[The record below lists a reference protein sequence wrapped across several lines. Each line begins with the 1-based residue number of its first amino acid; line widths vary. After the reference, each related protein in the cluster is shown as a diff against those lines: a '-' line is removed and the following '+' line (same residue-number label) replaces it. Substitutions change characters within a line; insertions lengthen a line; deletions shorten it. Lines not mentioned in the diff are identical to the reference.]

1 MKMKT
6 CLFLIFWSI
15 SVLLVAP
22 VYSSEEIT
30 FVIGVED
37 NQYFPQYSYENG
49 EYKGIGKQILD
60 AFFTS
65 KGYKYEFKALPV
77 ARLFQT
83 FVDHGIDFKYPDNAF
98 WSITLKQGKGVIYSN
113 PVIPSTDGV
122 MVLPENLGKK
132 SANQIKILGTIRGF
146 TAPQWMGRVEKGEM
160 ILAENDNSKL
170 LVKQVLANRIEGA
183 YANIDVMS
191 YILRTEYKNANA
203 LVFDPSLPHTNDYYY
218 FSTINYPEI
227 IEEFNVWL
235 STNKEFVQN
244 LKTEYGII
252 GHPPTKQP

>member
-1 MKMKT
+1 MKFIV
-6 CLFLIFWSI
+6 LPLIYSLGLLSI
-15 SVLLVAP
+15 TATQA
-22 VYSSEEIT
+22 SEDIT
-30 FVIGVED
+30 FIIGVED
-37 NQYFPQYSYENG
+37 NRYFPQYSYEDG

-65 KGYKYEFKALPV
+65 KGYKFEYKALPV

-83 FVDHGIDFKYPDNAF
+83 FVDNDIDFKYPDNAF
-98 WSITLKQGKGVIYSN
+98 WSTALKQGKGVIYSN
-113 PVIPSTDGV
+113 PVMPSTDGV

-146 TAPQWMGRVEKGEM
+146 TAPQWMGRVEKGDM

-170 LVKQVLANRIEGA
+170 LVKQVLAKRIEGA

-191 YILRTEYKNANA
+191 YIIRTEYKNSKA
-203 LVFDPSLPHTNDYYY
+203 LVFDPSLPHTKDYYY
-218 FSTINYPEI
+218 FSSIKYPEV
-227 IEEFNVWL
+227 IEEFNTWL
-235 STNKEFVQN
+235 SQNSEFIEN

-252 GHPPTKQP
+252 GHPH